1 MIKVFSKSKKITER
15 VIPKLYKKEL
25 TAFEKSDTNMLRSV
39 AVYYSG
45 GVMGKRKYRATYRDG
60 SYAKKN
66 SKAVRIAVNSCPLPR
81 LVPYN
86 KLMPFI
92 KSIDIGQLYSVR
104 DTLGYGLE
112 EEEKADGM
120 YRDIKQLLLSL
131 AKFYLSQSRYQ
142 LIWFQEQV
150 NTFHVSLGGDG
161 APFGK
166 DDTACAWLVS
176 LLNIGRGV
184 LSSNENFLLFGAN
197 CKEDCVP
204 VSRFLKKLVS
214 DISEIEKNTYS
225 VDCSGVSVDVKF
237 CFSELPNDMK
247 MLCFLAGE
255 LSNSATYFSTFA
267 DVSTATMNEL
277 DGTFGSNGKET
288 WKPWKYESRATIANQ
303 VDKFKK
309 SLARQK
315 MSESTRRSKITN
327 FIAQRHSR
335 QEFEPAVAVECR
347 ANPGRE
353 VTILHVI
360 AYICL
365 CLRDCVSLFSR
376 IEITDEQ
383 VSELKAICTRY
394 FRANAIFFH
403 VNPTVWTIG
412 HIVPAHTQDMKSK
425 YGLGLALNSVEGR
438 EAKHVFISK

>member
-1 MIKVFSKSKKITER
+1 MQK
-15 VIPKLYKKEL
+15 
-25 TAFEKSDTNMLRSV
+25 N
-39 AVYYSG
+39 
-45 GVMGKRKYRATYRDG
+45 
-60 SYAKKN
+60 N

-92 KSIDIGQLYSVR
+92 KSIDIRQLYSVR
-104 DTLGYGLE
+104 DTPCYDLE

-120 YRDIKQLLLSL
+120 YRHVKQLLFSL

-142 LIWFQEQV
+142 LIWFQGQV

-184 LSSNENFLLFGAN
+184 LSSNDNFLLFGAN

-204 VSRFLKKLVS
+204 VSRFLMKLVT

-225 VDCSGVSVDVKF
+225 VDCNGVSVDVKF

-267 DVSTATMNEL
+267 DVSIATMNEL

-288 WKPWKYESRATIANQ
+288 WKPWKYESRVDIANQ

-309 SLARQK
+309 SLAKQK

-335 QEFEPAVAVECR
+335 Q
-347 ANPGRE
+347 
-353 VTILHVI
+353 
-360 AYICL
+360 
-365 CLRDCVSLFSR
+365 
-376 IEITDEQ
+376 
-383 VSELKAICTRY
+383 
-394 FRANAIFFH
+394 
-403 VNPTVWTIG
+403 
-412 HIVPAHTQDMKSK
+412 
-425 YGLGLALNSVEGR
+425 
-438 EAKHVFISK
+438 